1 MQKLQ
6 LFISGT
12 RIDLFKDE
20 SVSITQTIQNI
31 RDIKK
36 IFTDFTKTFSIPAS
50 KVNNKIFKHYYNF
63 DITDGFDARNKV
75 AANIELNNIPFKK
88 GFVKLEGVQLKKN
101 KPYAYKI
108 TFFGETV
115 NLKDLVGDD
124 ELSGLSSLNSLN
136 ENYNST
142 RVRQL
147 LQTLTSSTNLIT
159 PLITHG
165 TQLFYNSSNSA
176 HTNDTGNLYYHTGS
190 SHDHGVT
197 WTDLKYALRLQ
208 SIIDAIETKY
218 SITFSNDFFNDSSN
232 TTFHNLF
239 MWLHRKKGDVEPAEQ
254 VEMQFGQVSL
264 WSAYNTPSPRL
275 FNQQGSLVVAGT
287 LVTSPAQIFSH
298 SLTMTP
304 TDLNVS
310 YDIQIFRNGSL
321 YYSKQNNTG
330 TTILSQSDFTL
341 TAGSFTLKIGTADSS
356 GITFNTS
363 NIVWEVNGIE
373 GGESLS
379 GGWTDIWRNGSQLTT
394 STTFEFVITEQI
406 PKMKV
411 LDFLTGLFK
420 MFNLTAFVDT
430 DGTIVV
436 RTLDSFYNA
445 SSTTWTIDE
454 FVDVKSSSV
463 DLALPYKEV
472 KLAYKG
478 LKTFL
483 AIQYEQLENKG
494 WGTLDFSLDNAK
506 YDAPEESYSIDL
518 PFEHLQYQRLV
529 NSNGGANT
537 DIQWGWFVNDN
548 QEATYSLPL
557 LFYPI
562 KISGGT
568 AISFRNTASSH
579 QSLTVYNVPSNS
591 LALASGTST
600 TNINFSL
607 EQNEYTLD
615 TSFTGTLF
623 ENFYK
628 NFLTDIYNNKRRL
641 TKVKAYIP
649 LKMIY
654 NLKLN
659 DQISLNNNSYRINS
673 ITTNLT
679 TGESSIE
686 LLNIV

>member
-1 MQKLQ
+1 M
-6 LFISGT
+6 S
-12 RIDLFKDE
+12 
-20 SVSITQTIQNI
+20 
-31 RDIKK
+31 
-36 IFTDFTKTFSIPAS
+36 A
-50 KVNNKIFKHYYNF
+50 
-63 DITDGFDARNKV
+63 
-75 AANIELNNIPFKK
+75 
-88 GFVKLEGVQLKKN
+88 
-101 KPYAYKI
+101 
-108 TFFGETV
+108 
-115 NLKDLVGDD
+115 GD
-124 ELSGLSSLNSLN
+124 
-136 ENYNST
+136 Y
-142 RVRQL
+142 
-147 LQTLTSSTNLIT
+147 
-159 PLITHG
+159 
-165 TQLFYNSSNSA
+165 
-176 HTNDTGNLYYHTGS
+176 
-190 SHDHGVT
+190 
-197 WTDLKYALRLQ
+197 
-208 SIIDAIETKY
+208 
-218 SITFSNDFFNDSSN
+218 
-232 TTFHNLF
+232 
-239 MWLHRKKGDVEPAEQ
+239 
-254 VEMQFGQVSL
+254 
-264 WSAYNTPSPRL
+264 
-275 FNQQGSLVVAGT
+275 
-287 LVTSPAQIFSH
+287 
-298 SLTMTP
+298 
-304 TDLNVS
+304 
-310 YDIQIFRNGSL
+310 
-321 YYSKQNNTG
+321 
-330 TTILSQSDFTL
+330 
-341 TAGSFTLKIGTADSS
+341 TLKIGTADSS

-363 NIVWEVNGIE
+363 NIVWEVNGTE

-379 GGWTDIWRNGSQLTT
+379 SAWTDTWRNGSQLST

-411 LDFLTGLFK
+411 LDFLTGLFQ

-454 FVDVKSSSV
+454 FVDVKSSTV
-463 DLALPYKEV
+463 DLALPYREV
-472 KLAYKG
+472 NLSYKG

-506 YDAPEESYSIDL
+506 YDAPEESYSIGL

-529 NSNGGANT
+529 NATGGANT

-548 QEATYSLPL
+548 QEPTYSSPL
-557 LFYPI
+557 LFYAI
-562 KISGGT
+562 KQSGGT
-568 AISFRNTASSH
+568 AISFKNSSSSF
-579 QSLTVYNVPSNS
+579 QSLTTYNVPSNS

-628 NFLTDIYNNKRRL
+628 NYLTDIYNNKRRL